1 MAVTPKGQIAREGR
15 VSFGDAS
22 LSVWEE
28 GIANARAAGG
38 YKAEK
43 EWERQFKKD
52 VFLRIVQQLNRLGWT
67 CKVPQEYIEQYGI
80 DFARSRRECTKG
92 DLRGWLDLSGR
103 HIEFEMWQGVNTPT
117 RPDHGG
123 RYESNKEAV
132 APYLLRLEMFRTRNR
147 IRDYLCNVFSGYQF
161 DPKHYSIYRK
171 PLQETAMERIQQ
183 RYAES
188 WHFKGD
194 WQAYLAK
201 ERWMDNN
208 RKSAD
213 GVLLEHGQRVW
224 LADRKGRIVT
234 GIAYYNI
241 NNMWWVWLGKY
252 DYTNEASFRLY
263 TSAPENLRTKR
274 NGDLRRKRLE
284 SELTE
289 AVKQMN
295 YERAATVRDILFPKS
310 QPLTAA

>member
-1 MAVTPKGQIAREGR
+1 
-15 VSFGDAS
+15 
-22 LSVWEE
+22 
-28 GIANARAAGG
+28 
-38 YKAEK
+38 
-43 EWERQFKKD
+43 
-52 VFLRIVQQLNRLGWT
+52 
-67 CKVPQEYIEQYGI
+67 
-80 DFARSRRECTKG
+80 
-92 DLRGWLDLSGR
+92 
-103 HIEFEMWQGVNTPT
+103 MWQGVNTPT

-161 DPKHYSIYRK
+161 DPKCYSIYPK
-171 PLQETAMERIQQ
+171 PLQKTALEQIHA

-201 ERWMDNN
+201 ERWMDGN

-252 DYTNEASFRLY
+252 DYTNEACFRLY
-263 TSAPENLRTKR
+263 TSAPGNLRTKR
-274 NGDLRRKRLE
+274 NGDLRRRRLE
-284 SELTE
+284 GKLSE
-289 AVKQMN
+289 AVKAMN
-295 YERAATVRDILFPKS
+295 YERAALLRDILFPPS
-310 QPLTAA
+310 ELLNAA